1 MIRYIPGL
9 LGAVAAM
16 IAFRLLT
23 MLDFS
28 IRMAVFLF
36 AYLVVTITVDK
47 ALARYGTKSK
57 K

>member
-9 LGAVAAM
+9 LGAIAAM

-28 IRMAVFLF
+28 MRMVIFLV